1 MKTPKKRP
9 LHEETVAGA
18 ITTLGEWGCSFDAQA
33 FEDFFDDYDTDT
45 MVKIHQ
51 EVGRRMLQKEEEVF
65 NVLFPRGVPK
75 QLRDRIYK
83 LKDN

>member
-9 LHEETVAGA
+9 LHEETVSGA
-18 ITTLGEWGCSFDAQA
+18 ITTLGEWGCSFDGQA

-51 EVGRRMLQKEEEVF
+51 EVGRRMLQKEVEVF
-65 NVLFPRGVPK
+65 ILLFPRGVPK